1 MNMSRCLN
9 QNLQVDML
17 LSIHGFESI
26 SNSLEL
32 MTNLL
37 KYAEVV
43 SFTGIF
49 YMYEELF
56 KLVFDLYGWVG

>member
-37 KYAEVV
+37 N
-43 SFTGIF
+43 
-49 YMYEELF
+49 MQ
-56 KLVFDLYGWVG
+56 KLYLLLDLLYV